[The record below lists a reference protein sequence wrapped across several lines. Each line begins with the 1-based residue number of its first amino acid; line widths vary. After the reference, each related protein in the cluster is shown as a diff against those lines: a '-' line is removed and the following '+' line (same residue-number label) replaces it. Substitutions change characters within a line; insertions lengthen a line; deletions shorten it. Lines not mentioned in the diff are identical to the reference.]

1 MSSISLV
8 EQDYFW
14 VTQKLRALMDES
26 KQLPLAQQCIGIVST
41 LEGGYDLLGLGRC
54 AVAHI
59 KALAKL

>member
-1 MSSISLV
+1 
-8 EQDYFW
+8 
-14 VTQKLRALMDES
+14 MDES
-26 KQLPLAQQCIGIVST
+26 KQLAAEQQCKGIVST